1 MERKALTLA
10 DSGIMPVS
18 GNEEP
23 GVLSRKSSNSLFPY
37 KKRYSVL
44 YPHANIHPSRNVD
57 DLVKPAL
64 AEKLADQ
71 EAIGTA
77 KVSVKNV
84 VVPKQGESHS
94 KLELPAD
101 SGHIEL
107 SLGPKK
113 LHVSSLVDSNT
124 TASCLMRGTVNPSL
138 LSPSLNNNDAD
149 DAARTNRFNW
159 DLNIPMDL
167 WEASGDDVQDASQI
181 DSKPPS
187 NSASVIG
194 SNGDKGKQVVG
205 ASEQEFNFPISSIH
219 PALRHKS
226 GNVLCVS
233 LGSTLRGFDSSVLQ
247 SKSEPVEKALVQ
259 ANAGTAVR
267 PAGTFEANVVKT
279 EVVRQNLQSIELSS
293 KELLDQKPM
302 KCEPFMR
309 SDAIAPQSVRRVL
322 QLQESS
328 SSSTCSDMSVSGGD
342 LSTPSEYFDHTKNAN
357 FDIKELNVCS
367 DKVEASV
374 SASMSIE
381 DHMVYKTTQDTHN
394 LVASGEGSANDG
406 EKISISAGTEEE
418 RYAFDDYKAFAGH
431 VDTEGVGCVRED
443 EECEDGEIREP
454 LMQSIAEDPN
464 AEGMDSGK
472 NNESSSKYVQNVAVF
487 RPVTGSSL
495 PSRSGRER
503 YFYMEEE
510 KFHLQR
516 NRDEIYGF
524 GPKFVRDR
532 FQDRPCGRSRGNFMR
547 GRGRGWGWG
556 RGRYSGRDFESY
568 DNRHKHTAAFW
579 ESANERKDYDNRLDG
594 GAIASS
600 RRRDPLNDPLHSF
613 RHPPAHRLSPNGR
626 EDAAEM
632 DISPRRCPGEDGS
645 AYVGVR
651 HSRPDYYFA
660 QGDNTKFTAMQRSG
674 FPRMWSKSPVRSR
687 SWSLP
692 PRTLTEGLNGSQY
705 LSQHRSPVMYREDRM
720 RSSSQTYFTEE
731 AISPQR
737 RDPPSYTARCLNDM
751 RDVDDVHEYGH
762 PRSLSSRRSPPD
774 QVFTRTKRPR
784 VEILDHQE
792 RADGDRY
799 FDGPIHTGRFPE
811 LHSGERRKYGESQMR
826 NVKEQEGGNVRPRH
840 EEEFDGSQ
848 IEEKKIL
855 S

>member
-1 MERKALTLA
+1 MERKVLALA

-44 YPHANIHPSRNVD
+44 YPHAPIHPSRNVD
-57 DLVKPAL
+57 DLK
-64 AEKLADQ
+64 
-71 EAIGTA
+71 AIGTA
-77 KVSVKNV
+77 KVSVKND

-107 SLGPKK
+107 SLSPKK
-113 LHVSSLVDSNT
+113 LLVSSLVDSNT
-124 TASCLMRGTVNPSL
+124 TPSCLMRGTVNPSL

-149 DAARTNRFNW
+149 DAVRINRFNW

-167 WEASGDDVQDASQI
+167 WEASGDDIPVQDASQI

-194 SNGDKGKQVVG
+194 SNSDKGMQVVG
-205 ASEQEFNFPISSIH
+205 ASKQEFNFPISSIH

-226 GNVLCVS
+226 GNMLCVS
-233 LGSTLRGFDSSVLQ
+233 LGSTLQGFDSSVLQ

-259 ANAGTAVR
+259 ANAGTVVR

-322 QLQESS
+322 QPQESS
-328 SSSTCSDMSVSGGD
+328 SSSTCSDMS
-342 LSTPSEYFDHTKNAN
+342 YFDHTKNAN
-357 FDIKELNVCS
+357 FDLKELNVCS

-381 DHMVYKTTQDTHN
+381 DHMVYKNTQDTHN
-394 LVASGEGSANDG
+394 LVTSGEGSANDG
-406 EKISISAGTEEE
+406 EKISISAGTEKKC
-418 RYAFDDYKAFAGH
+418 YASDCYKAFAGH

-464 AEGMDSGK
+464 VEGMDSGK
-472 NNESSSKYVQNVAVF
+472 NNESSSKNVQNIAVF
-487 RPVTGSSL
+487 RPVTGTSL
-495 PSRSGRER
+495 PLRSGRER

-510 KFHLQR
+510 KFHLQK
-516 NRDEIYGF
+516 NRDEIYGY

-532 FQDRPCGRSRGNFMR
+532 FQGHPFGRSRGNFMR

-556 RGRYSGRDFESY
+556 RGRYSGHDFESY

-594 GAIASS
+594 GAIASK
-600 RRRDPLNDPLHSF
+600 
-613 RHPPAHRLSPNGR
+613 
-626 EDAAEM
+626 DAAVI
-632 DISPRRCPGEDGS
+632 DISLRRCPGEDGS

-651 HSRPDYYFA
+651 QYRPNHHFG
-660 QGDNTKFTAMQRSG
+660 QGDNAKFTAMQRSG

-687 SWSLP
+687 TWSLP
-692 PRTLTEGLNGSQY
+692 PRTLTEGLNGRQN
-705 LSQHRSPVMYREDRM
+705 LSQHRSPVMYREDRI
-720 RSSSQTYFTEE
+720 RSSSRTSFTEE
-731 AISPQR
+731 AIATQR
-737 RDPPSYTARCLNDM
+737 RDPPSYTARHLNNM
-751 RDVDDVHEYGH
+751 RDVDA
-762 PRSLSSRRSPPD
+762 
-774 QVFTRTKRPR
+774 VFTRTNRPI
-784 VEILDHQE
+784 VEILDHHS
-792 RADGDRY
+792 RADGDGY

-811 LHSGERRKYGESQMR
+811 LHSDERRKYGERQMR
-826 NVKEQEGGNVRPRH
+826 NVKEQEGGNVGRRC
-840 EEEFDGSQ
+840 EEEFDGPRL
-848 IEEKKIL
+848 KKKRF
-855 S
+855 

>member
-1 MERKALTLA
+1 MERKALALA

-44 YPHANIHPSRNVD
+44 YPHAPIHPSRNVD

-64 AEKLADQ
+64 AKKLADQ

-77 KVSVKNV
+77 KVSVKNE

-101 SGHIEL
+101 SGDIEL
-107 SLGPKK
+107 SFGPKK

-124 TASCLMRGTVNPSL
+124 TPSCLMRGTVNPSL
-138 LSPSLNNNDAD
+138 LSPSLNNNDTD
-149 DAARTNRFNW
+149 DAACTNRFNW
-159 DLNIPMDL
+159 DLNIPLDL
-167 WEASGDDVQDASQI
+167 WEAAGDDVPLQDASQI
-181 DSKPPS
+181 VSKPPS

-226 GNVLCVS
+226 GNVLRGS

-247 SKSEPVEKALVQ
+247 SKSEPVEEALLQ
-259 ANAGTAVR
+259 ANAETAVH
-267 PAGTFEANVVKT
+267 PAGIFEANVVKT
-279 EVVRQNLQSIELSS
+279 EAVRQNLQSIELSS
-293 KELLDQKPM
+293 KELLEQEPM

-309 SDAIAPQSVRRVL
+309 SDVIAPQSVRRDL

-328 SSSTCSDMSVSGGD
+328 STCSDLSVSGGD
-342 LSTPSEYFDHTKNAN
+342 LSTPSEYFDHTN
-357 FDIKELNVCS
+357 DLKELNVYS
-367 DKVEASV
+367 DKVEASASV
-374 SASMSIE
+374 SMNIE
-381 DHMVYKTTQDTHN
+381 DHMVYRKTQDTHN

-418 RYAFDDYKAFAGH
+418 CYASDGYKAFAGH
-431 VDTEGVGCVRED
+431 DDTEGVECVRED

-472 NNESSSKYVQNVAVF
+472 NNESSSKNVQNVAVF

-516 NRDEIYGF
+516 NRDEIYGY

-532 FQDRPCGRSRGNFMR
+532 FQDHPFGRSRGNFMR

-556 RGRYSGRDFESY
+556 RGQGRYSGRDFESY

-613 RHPPAHRLSPNGR
+613 RHPPAHGLSPNGR
-626 EDAAEM
+626 EDAAVM

-651 HSRPDYYFA
+651 HSRPDHRFG

-687 SWSLP
+687 TWSLP
-692 PRTLTEGLNGSQY
+692 PRTLMEGLNGRQN

-720 RSSSQTYFTEE
+720 RSSSRTSFTEE
-731 AISPQR
+731 AIAPQR
-737 RDPPSYTARCLNDM
+737 RDRPSYTARQNDM
-751 RDVDDVHEYGH
+751 RDVDDVQEYGH
-762 PRSLSSRRSPPD
+762 PRSLSSIGSPPD
-774 QVFTRTKRPR
+774 QVFTRTNRQR
-784 VEILDHQE
+784 VEMLDHQK
-792 RADGDRY
+792 RADGDGY
-799 FDGPIHTGRFPE
+799 FDEPIHTGGFPE
-811 LHSGERRKYGESQMR
+811 LHSGERRKYGERQMR

-840 EEEFDGSQ
+840 EEEFDGSRL
-848 IEEKKIL
+848 KKRRF
-855 S
+855 